1 MCAGGISAGARE
13 PQAVGSQVTS
23 NMLNMLLL
31 LLYCCCQSDEGAAL
45 DNSNCESVQIAA

>member
-23 NMLNMLLL
+23 NMLNMLLV
-31 LLYCCCQSDEGAAL
+31 YCCCQSDDEVAVL
-45 DNSNCESVQIAA
+45 DNSSCELIQIAA